1 MSADER
7 VARALRVLEDAGIF
21 GAEIEVEGHEREM
34 AAIRVPPAHWDRVA
48 GEEGARLA
56 AAVKSAG
63 FRYVALDLRPADAP
77 ASASA

>member
-1 MSADER
+1 VSADER
-7 VARALRVLEDAGIF
+7 IARARRLLEEAGIL

-34 AAIRVPPAHWDRVA
+34 AAIRVRPADWERVA
-48 GEEGARLA
+48 GDEGARIA

-77 ASASA
+77 ASA

>member
-7 VARALRVLEDAGIF
+7 IARALRLLEESGIP

-34 AAIRVPPAHWDRVA
+34 AAIRVPPAHWERVV
-48 GEEGARLA
+48 GDEGARIA

-77 ASASA
+77 ASA

>member
-1 MSADER
+1 VSADER
-7 VARALRVLEDAGIF
+7 VARARQLLEEAGIP

-34 AAIRVPPAHWDRVA
+34 AAIRVPPAHWERVA
-48 GEEGARLA
+48 GDEGARLA

-77 ASASA
+77 TSA

>member
-7 VARALRVLEDAGIF
+7 IARARRLLEEIGIA

-34 AAIRVPPAHWDRVA
+34 AAIRVPAGEWERVA
-48 GEEGARLA
+48 GEDGIRVA

-63 FRYVALDLRPADAP
+63 FRYVAIDLRPADEP
-77 ASASA
+77 AAA